1 MPISSV
7 SGYNTIQEYN
17 DNYLKPIREGR
28 PEDVKKPAEVNRKDE
43 ENKTPFE
50 KRNECET
57 CKNRKYVDGSNES
70 DVSFKAPTHVSPEAS
85 TAAVLSHEG
94 EHVSNAIAKGSEEGN
109 ELVSVSVSVRY
120 ERCPECGRVY
130 AAGGLTHSVM
140 KTSKPNYGST
150 GYGAAQ
156 KTQDY
161 SATAGGNVD
170 VNA

>member
-1 MPISSV
+1 MPISSI
-7 SGYNTIQEYN
+7 SGYNSIQEYN
-17 DNYLKPIREGR
+17 DRE
-28 PEDVKKPAEVNRKDE
+28 
-43 ENKTPFE
+43 KTPFE
-50 KRNECET
+50 KRTECET

-85 TAAVLSHEG
+85 AAAVMSHEQ

-109 ELVSVSVSVRY
+109 ELVSVSVSIRY

-140 KTSKPNYGST
+140 KTSTPNYGAT
-150 GYGAAQ
+150 GYGAAR

-161 SATAGGNVD
+161 AATAGGNMD
-170 VNA
+170 VKL